1 MGSFADSPF
10 DPSQSTPVEQRL
22 FLRKKV
28 SIPLT
33 IELFPGKEV
42 WLDDLGEGGLSVSG
56 SSRLEPGAPTFLT
69 FEFPAANAVIEAA
82 GQVAWCES
90 SGRAGVRFTR
100 IKPDSAA
107 AVKRWLKAGE
117 AEPAMQTSTS
127 AATSPKIEHPAPGL
141 STDLRKLLGDIDFP
155 ELGNRQAFD
164 RVVAQMLRLTRA
176 TGAAIAWRV
185 DEDVICQASAG
196 IAPPVGTKLKLD
208 SGLTSECY
216 RSGKIVSLS
225 DAENDVRI
233 DVELRRELDFRSL
246 LIVPIRC
253 GEDVIGI
260 AEVLSTLPG
269 NFDGGDI
276 LLLASIAEFVGQN
289 YSHTGKADAPHGSL
303 PSR

>member
-1 MGSFADSPF
+1 VGSFPDSSF
-10 DPSQSTPVEQRL
+10 DACPSTPVEQRL

-56 SSRLEPGAPTFLT
+56 SSRLEPGVPTFLT

-100 IKPDSAA
+100 LKPDSAA
-107 AVKRWLKAGE
+107 AVKRWLKACE
-117 AEPAMQTSTS
+117 AEPAAQASASTGIL
-127 AATSPKIEHPAPGL
+127 PKIEHRAPGL
-141 STDLRKLLGDIDFP
+141 SNDLRKLLGDVDFP

-164 RVVAQMLRLTRA
+164 RVVARMLSLTRA

-196 IAPPVGTKLKLD
+196 SAPPVGTRLKLD
-208 SGLTSECY
+208 CGLTSECY

-225 DAENDVRI
+225 DCENDVRI

-289 YSHTGKADAPHGSL
+289 YPHNSKADAPHGSF
-303 PSR
+303 PGR

>member
-1 MGSFADSPF
+1 VGSFADSPF

-56 SSRLEPGAPTFLT
+56 SSRLEPGALTFLT

-107 AVKRWLKAGE
+107 AVKRWLKACQ
-117 AEPAMQTSTS
+117 AELTAQTSTS
-127 AATSPKIEHPAPGL
+127 ARTLPDIELPAPGL
-141 STDLRKLLGDIDFP
+141 SNDLRKLLGEIDFP
-155 ELGNRQAFD
+155 KLGNRHALD

-185 DEDVICQASAG
+185 DENVICQASAG
-196 IAPPVGTKLKLD
+196 SAPPVGTKLKLD

-216 RSGKIVSLS
+216 RTGNIVSLS
-225 DAENDVRI
+225 DGENDVRI

-276 LLLASIAEFVGQN
+276 LLLASIAEFIGQN
-289 YSHTGKADAPHGSL
+289 YPCNLMAEAPHGSF
-303 PSR
+303 PSP

>member
-1 MGSFADSPF
+1 VGSFPDSPF
-10 DPSQSTPVEQRL
+10 DACPSTPVEQRL

-107 AVKRWLKAGE
+107 AVKRWLKACE
-117 AEPAMQTSTS
+117 AEPAAQTSTG
-127 AATSPKIEHPAPGL
+127 TGILPKIEHSAPGL
-141 STDLRKLLGDIDFP
+141 SNDLRKLLGDIDYP
-155 ELGNRQAFD
+155 KLGNQQTFE

-176 TGAAIAWRV
+176 TGAAIAWRM
-185 DEDVICQASAG
+185 DENVICQASAG
-196 IAPPVGTKLKLD
+196 NAPPAGTKLKLD
-208 SGLTSECY
+208 SGFTSECY

-225 DAENDVRI
+225 DCENDVRI

-253 GEDVIGI
+253 GEEVIGV

-276 LLLASIAEFVGQN
+276 LLLASIAEFIGQN
-289 YSHTGKADAPHGSL
+289 YTRKLKAETPHSSF
-303 PSR
+303 PSP

>member
-1 MGSFADSPF
+1 M
-10 DPSQSTPVEQRL
+10 
-22 FLRKKV
+22 
-28 SIPLT
+28 PLT

-56 SSRLEPGAPTFLT
+56 TSRLEPGAPTFLT

-82 GQVAWCES
+82 GQVAWCEA

-107 AVKRWLKAGE
+107 AVKRWLKACQ
-117 AEPAMQTSTS
+117 AEPTAQTSTS
-127 AATSPKIEHPAPGL
+127 ATILPEIEHPAPGL
-141 STDLRKLLGDIDFP
+141 SNDLRKLFGDIDFP
-155 ELGNRQAFD
+155 KLGNQPALD

-185 DEDVICQASAG
+185 DENVICQASAG
-196 IAPPVGTKLKLD
+196 NAPSVGAKLKLD

-216 RSGKIVSLS
+216 RSGNIVSLS
-225 DAENDVRI
+225 DVENDIRI
-233 DVELRRELDFRSL
+233 DLELRHELDFRSL

-260 AEVLSTLPG
+260 VEALSSAPG
-269 NFDGGDI
+269 NFEGGDV
-276 LLLASIAEFVGQN
+276 LLLASIADLIGQN
-289 YSHTGKADAPHGSL
+289 YPHYFKAEEPHGS
-303 PSR
+303 

>member
-1 MGSFADSPF
+1 M
-10 DPSQSTPVEQRL
+10 
-22 FLRKKV
+22 
-28 SIPLT
+28 PLT

-82 GQVAWCES
+82 GQVAWCGA

-107 AVKRWLKAGE
+107 ALKRWLKACE
-117 AEPAMQTSTS
+117 AEPATQTSTS
-127 AATSPKIEHPAPGL
+127 AGSLPDIERHAPGL
-141 STDLRKLLGDIDFP
+141 SNDLRKLLGEIDFP
-155 ELGNRQAFD
+155 KLGYRQALD
-164 RVVAQMLRLTRA
+164 RIVTQMLRLTRA
-176 TGAAIAWRV
+176 SGAAIAWRV
-185 DEDVICQASAG
+185 DENVICQASAG
-196 IAPPVGTKLKLD
+196 NAPAVGTKLKLD

-216 RSGKIVSLS
+216 RSGNIVSVP
-225 DAENDVRI
+225 DCENDVRI

-260 AEVLSTLPG
+260 AEVLSSVPG
-269 NFDGGDI
+269 NFEGGDV
-276 LLLASIAEFVGQN
+276 LLLASIADLIGQN
-289 YSHTGKADAPHGSL
+289 YPHCSRAEEPHGSVHV
-303 PSR
+303 P

>member
-1 MGSFADSPF
+1 M
-10 DPSQSTPVEQRL
+10 
-22 FLRKKV
+22 
-28 SIPLT
+28 PLT

-56 SSRLEPGAPTFLT
+56 TSRLEPGAPTFLT

-107 AVKRWLKAGE
+107 AVKRWLKACE
-117 AEPAMQTSTS
+117 AEPTVQTSAS
-127 AATSPKIEHPAPGL
+127 AGVLPEIEHPAPGL
-141 STDLRKLLGDIDFP
+141 SNDLRRLLGDIDFP
-155 ELGNRQAFD
+155 KLGNRQALD
-164 RVVAQMLRLTRA
+164 RVVAQTLRLTRA

-185 DEDVICQASAG
+185 DETVICQASAG
-196 IAPPVGTKLKLD
+196 NAPPVGTKLKLD

-216 RSGKIVSLS
+216 RSGNIVSLS
-225 DAENDVRI
+225 DSENDVRI
-233 DVELRRELDFRSL
+233 DLELRRELDFRSL

-260 AEVLSTLPG
+260 AEVLSSVPG
-269 NFDGGDI
+269 NFEGGDV
-276 LLLASIAEFVGQN
+276 LLLASIADLIGQN
-289 YSHTGKADAPHGSL
+289 YLHHPKAEEPRGSVPAP
-303 PSR
+303 